1 MTVLESTLEPGELN
15 EWKKLEGIED
25 ENLAKDYAKIFG
37 KCFELDEKQGFSEL
51 EKAMKKVNR
60 VVV

>member
-37 KCFELDEKQGFSEL
+37 KRFELDEKQGFSEL